1 MDTISTDKDLINS
14 VLAGNLDDFAPLVR
28 RHQDRVYGLCLSMT
42 RHATEADDLAQEIF
56 LKAYRSLNE
65 FRFESSFST
74 WLYRVTY
81 RHCLDFLKSRKRR
94 PSQSLDEL
102 IENRGEG
109 RWGGGPLR
117 GEGPPWSDGPA
128 LNRLSFDVHAQTE
141 WARHLLDSLDP
152 KDRMVLTLREV
163 QGLSYDELA
172 GALKISLE
180 AVKSRLRRARETLRA
195 SARHF
200 SAPPIVKP
208 VEEMP

>member
-1 MDTISTDKDLINS
+1 MDTSSTDKDLINS

-56 LKAYRSLNE
+56 LKAYRSLSE

-94 PSQSLDEL
+94 PSQSLDAM
-102 IENRGEG
+102 IEDRGEG
-109 RWGGGPLR
+109 LW
-117 GEGPPWSDGPA
+117 GEGPWDEGPVGD
-128 LNRLSFDVHAQTE
+128 LSFDHHAQTQ
-141 WARHLLDSLDP
+141 WARQLLDSLDP
-152 KDRMVLTLREV
+152 KERLVLTLREI
-163 QGLSYDELA
+163 QGLSYEELA

-180 AVKSRLRRARETLRA
+180 AVKSRLRRAREALRT

-200 SAPPIVKP
+200 STPPIVKA
-208 VEEMP
+208 VEETP

>member
-1 MDTISTDKDLINS
+1 MDTTSTDKDLINS

-42 RHATEADDLAQEIF
+42 RHTTETEDLAQEIF
-56 LKAYRSLNE
+56 LKAFRSLKE

-94 PSQSLDEL
+94 PSQSLDAM
-102 IENRGEG
+102 IEDCGEALWDESPWGEG
-109 RWGGGPLR
+109 HWG
-117 GEGPPWSDGPA
+117 D
-128 LNRLSFDVHAQTE
+128 LSFDHHAQPQ

-152 KDRMVLTLREV
+152 KERLVLTLREV
-163 QGLSYDELA
+163 QGLSYEELA

-180 AVKSRLRRARETLRA
+180 AVKSRLRRAQETLRE

-200 SAPPIVKP
+200 STPPIVEP
-208 VEEMP
+208 VEEIP

>member
-1 MDTISTDKDLINS
+1 MDTSSTEHDLIHS
-14 VLAGNLDDFAPLVR
+14 VLSGNLDDFAPLVR

-42 RHATEADDLAQEIF
+42 RQATEADDLAQEIF

-94 PSQSLDEL
+94 PTQSLDEL
-102 IENRGEG
+102 IENRGERG
-109 RWGGGPLR
+109 WG
-117 GEGPPWSDGPA
+117 ECPPWSDGPA

-163 QGLSYDELA
+163 QGLSYEELA
-172 GALKISLE
+172 ETLKISLE
-180 AVKSRLRRARETLRA
+180 AVKSRLRRAREALRT

-200 SAPPIVKP
+200 STPPIVKA
-208 VEEMP
+208 VEETP

>member
-94 PSQSLDEL
+94 ASESLDAL
-102 IENRGEG
+102 IEEQGEG
-109 RWGGGPLR
+109 LWS
-117 GEGPPWSDGPA
+117 EGRTLGDVT
-128 LNRLSFDVHAQTE
+128 FDRHSQTH

-200 SAPPIVKP
+200 STPSLVKP
-208 VEEMP
+208 VEEIP

>member
-1 MDTISTDKDLINS
+1 MDTSSTDKDLINS

-94 PSQSLDEL
+94 PSQSLDAM
-102 IENRGEG
+102 IEDRGEG
-109 RWGGGPLR
+109 LW
-117 GEGPPWSDGPA
+117 GEGPWDEGPVGD
-128 LNRLSFDVHAQTE
+128 LSFDHHAQTQ
-141 WARHLLDSLDP
+141 WARQLLDSLDP
-152 KDRMVLTLREV
+152 KERLVLTLREI
-163 QGLSYDELA
+163 QGLSYEELA

-180 AVKSRLRRARETLRA
+180 AVKSRLRRAREALRT

-200 SAPPIVKP
+200 STPPIVKA
-208 VEEMP
+208 VEETP